1 MRDPNF
7 LKEQF
12 EDKPIGT
19 ILAVVSSCAILL
31 GLVQGVNRGAFKPD
45 ALQQTLET
53 RQQTA
58 AIQKQ
63 TIALANDR
71 YDAGCEGV
79 FYLKPGTN
87 SYQPLTEGT
96 GVLSGEY
103 WRRWNQ
109 AKVKPTPN
117 ATDFLPAG
125 TSVCDAYGNVGILA
139 TTEKGKPAVVADLL
153 NTPDRKRINA
163 MMNRY
168 PTAKRPQ
175 VGS

>member
-1 MRDPNF
+1 MKSPNF

-12 EDKPIGT
+12 EDQPIGT

-31 GLVQGVNRGAFKPD
+31 GIVQGVNRGAFKPD

-79 FYLKPGTN
+79 FYLKPGT
-87 SYQPLTEGT
+87 SVYQPLTEGS

-103 WRRWNQ
+103 WNRWNK
-109 AKVKPTPN
+109 AKVKPVPS
-117 ATDFLPAG
+117 ATDYLPAN
-125 TSVCDAYGNVGILA
+125 TTVCDAYGNVGILA
-139 TTEKGKPAVVADLL
+139 NTEKGKPAVIADLL
-153 NTPDRKRINA
+153 NTPDRKRITA
-163 MMNRY
+163 MMKRY
-168 PTAKRPQ
+168 PTANRPQ

>member
-1 MRDPNF
+1 VKNPNF

-12 EDKPIGT
+12 EDQPIGT
-19 ILAVVSSCAILL
+19 ILAVVSCCAVLL
-31 GLVQGVNRGAFKPD
+31 GIVQGVNRGAFKPD

-79 FYLKPGTN
+79 FYLKPGT
-87 SYQPLTEGT
+87 SVYQPLTEGS

-103 WRRWNQ
+103 WNRWNK

-117 ATDFLPAG
+117 PTDYLPSG
-125 TSVCDAYGNVGILA
+125 TTVCDAYGNVGILA
-139 TTEKGKPAVVADLL
+139 TTEKGKPALVTDLL

-168 PTAKRPQ
+168 PTAHRPQ